1 MNKIEA
7 AININSHRLPLWLR
21 KDIELSVVL
30 GRLNGSIL
38 GPLKHLIDV
47 LAHLLVVIFLAR
59 AGSVVDGT
67 VDAIEGGRRTMQ
79 GIKYEIVR
87 LIIFLLGRFL
97 LMSTHSL

>member
-1 MNKIEA
+1 M
-7 AININSHRLPLWLR
+7 
-21 KDIELSVVL
+21 VL

-59 AGSVVDGT
+59 AGSVINST

-79 GIKYEIVR
+79 GIEYEIVR
-87 LIIFLLGRFL
+87 LIIFLL
-97 LMSTHSL
+97 

>member
-1 MNKIEA
+1 M
-7 AININSHRLPLWLR
+7 
-21 KDIELSVVL
+21 VL
-30 GRLNGSIL
+30 GRLNSSIL
-38 GPLKHLIDV
+38 SPLKHLIDV

-59 AGSVVDGT
+59 AGSVINST

-79 GIKYEIVR
+79 GIEYEIVR